1 MLSFNSSNIVSKT
14 RTIGRRM
21 FLVSSFKAIVVVGIL
36 GRLAALQ
43 INQFQ
48 KYSGLSDKNRFR
60 ETQIAPPRGIIQDYF
75 GKEIASN
82 EKIYQLHITPEDVPN
97 IDTLFFKLKNIINL
111 TEEKVFLLKRRMAK
125 QKRWDT
131 LIIADNLTWSEFSRV
146 NLFLHELSGLRPV
159 VSIARVYSD
168 NASAHVVGYVS
179 EVTPRDLKNKTYL
192 QDLRI
197 KEVAVGKTGLESLYD
212 QQMFGTPGYLRFE
225 VNAYGKKIK
234 QVSTN
239 NGEKGKTYRTT
250 LDQDIQ
256 VHAADLIKDVSG
268 AVCVMD
274 IYNGDIVSMVSSPA
288 FNPNAFVHGID
299 EQNWKDLISHRDK
312 PLLNKAISGLYPPG
326 STIKTLTALCALEND
341 VFTTKLNVECT
352 GYIELYGERFHCWK
366 KEGHGMVNMRKG
378 IKHSCDVY
386 FYEVAR
392 RLGID
397 RLAVTAKKFGLGEKV
412 LKGFAEEK
420 AGVVPGTKWKL
431 NQLGKNWYLGET
443 LHSGIGQGYFLTTP
457 LQLCLMTA
465 QIANGGYKLN
475 PRIVINDDEDKNPL
489 LNFLKFRNENPNDS
503 ASIDDQLKRFNLEPL
518 FRNQENINFIKES
531 MFAASNEPGGTSY
544 GSRHNDKKFI
554 FAGKTGS
561 SQIKRFTQEQ
571 REAEVKQSDIDYLER
586 DHAWF
591 VAFAPYQDPKY
602 AISVLVEHGGSGS
615 SAAAPI
621 AKQVIQKVIERDEV
635 RKAFISQLGEEV

>member
-111 TEEKVFLLKRRMAK
+111 TEEKIFLLKRRMAK

-239 NGEKGKTYRTT
+239 SGEKGKTYRTT

-341 VFTTKLNVECT
+341 VFTTKLNVECN
-352 GYIELYGERFHCWK
+352 GYIELTVKDFIVGK
-366 KEGHGMVNMRKG
+366 KKDTEWLICVKALNILVMYIFMRLQE
-378 IKHSCDVY
+378 D
-386 FYEVAR
+386 
-392 RLGID
+392 L
-397 RLAVTAKKFGLGEKV
+397 V
-412 LKGFAEEK
+412 L
-420 AGVVPGTKWKL
+420 
-431 NQLGKNWYLGET
+431 
-443 LHSGIGQGYFLTTP
+443 
-457 LQLCLMTA
+457 
-465 QIANGGYKLN
+465 
-475 PRIVINDDEDKNPL
+475 IV
-489 LNFLKFRNENPNDS
+489 
-503 ASIDDQLKRFNLEPL
+503 
-518 FRNQENINFIKES
+518 
-531 MFAASNEPGGTSY
+531 
-544 GSRHNDKKFI
+544 
-554 FAGKTGS
+554 
-561 SQIKRFTQEQ
+561 
-571 REAEVKQSDIDYLER
+571 
-586 DHAWF
+586 
-591 VAFAPYQDPKY
+591 
-602 AISVLVEHGGSGS
+602 
-615 SAAAPI
+615 
-621 AKQVIQKVIERDEV
+621 
-635 RKAFISQLGEEV
+635 

>member
-179 EVTPRDLKNKTYL
+179 EVTPRDLKNKAYL

-299 EQNWKDLISHRDK
+299 EQNWKDLISHRGK

-366 KEGHGMVNMRKG
+366 KECGRCVCLLCGLWCLCADCRVGLCRLLCHAGT
-378 IKHSCDVY
+378 S
-386 FYEVAR
+386 VATRSR
-392 RLGID
+392 RLMRESLMDSPDLELCECADYIGCWCACFMLL
-397 RLAVTAKKFGLGEKV
+397 RLYARQNGAHIKV
-412 LKGFAEEK
+412 WAE
-420 AGVVPGTKWKL
+420 T
-431 NQLGKNWYLGET
+431 
-443 LHSGIGQGYFLTTP
+443 
-457 LQLCLMTA
+457 
-465 QIANGGYKLN
+465 
-475 PRIVINDDEDKNPL
+475 
-489 LNFLKFRNENPNDS
+489 
-503 ASIDDQLKRFNLEPL
+503 
-518 FRNQENINFIKES
+518 
-531 MFAASNEPGGTSY
+531 
-544 GSRHNDKKFI
+544 RHNAQRRACQSLALRVR
-554 FAGKTGS
+554 AGGS
-561 SQIKRFTQEQ
+561 SGCVCFVCCFDFVICGEVVAVLIGR
-571 REAEVKQSDIDYLER
+571 REAPN
-586 DHAWF
+586 
-591 VAFAPYQDPKY
+591 FA
-602 AISVLVEHGGSGS
+602 
-615 SAAAPI
+615 
-621 AKQVIQKVIERDEV
+621 
-635 RKAFISQLGEEV
+635 